1 MQMTD
6 LVIAIA
12 WFVSFA
18 GWVWFLTDR
27 QKMPAAMAPLGAI
40 CILTLGVYAGALA
53 GLLFPVALVLLAGGI
68 GLFGWL
74 TIHRSRAL
82 LSVDL
87 LLFGLGCAAL
97 YARYHSALLVVNDD
111 FSHWGMMARHMLA
124 HDRLPAV
131 GDALIRFQ
139 SYPPATG
146 CFLYYACRFLGVS
159 DGLLISVQ
167 AWVTLAGLM
176 PLFAFVTRKGQLI
189 QRAAVAA
196 MLLIGLSLYHGTAAL
211 TVDNLVGV
219 LSIGAMCLLL
229 WAHCHDGRG
238 QLYGAA
244 ALAVVA
250 LVKDS
255 GLFFVICLVLLYAL
269 AGFEKGNV
277 KRCFSRLLYAGAPAL
292 AARLAWYVHIKLAFP
307 AADVSRHAMTLKNLR
322 IMGSDK
328 SYEDM
333 FTIAKKLFGEAF
345 STHNMAVEVLLMML
359 CVCAV
364 IILLHRVFTGEWHIL
379 RYAAVPVTAAA
390 VYAAWTVMMALMY
403 IFNMSVAN
411 AMNLTSYERYNGT
424 CVLFLYGVLAVW
436 LLITAKKLPGWPAV
450 ILSLVLLV
458 PYTFGGM
465 WTLGM
470 PRLFEE
476 TYFVPLR
483 EQMEVLSA
491 MRRIRPGEKA
501 AVIVETEDVTSFAE
515 YMARYAF
522 QADDIRVIAAD
533 KAAQADAAD
542 LYFVASQTIPEL
554 PGNAEII
561 HLKDSGL

>member
-1 MQMTD
+1 MMH
-6 LVIAIA
+6 LLIAFI
-12 WFVSFA
+12 WFASFA

-27 QKMPAAMAPLGAI
+27 QKLPAAMAPFGAI
-40 CILTLGVYAGALA
+40 CISVGGIYVGSLA
-53 GLLFPVALVLLAGGI
+53 GLLYPAALGLLAGGAA
-68 GLFGWL
+68 LFIWM
-74 TIHRSRAL
+74 IIRRSCAL
-82 LSVDL
+82 LNIDL
-87 LLFGLGCAAL
+87 LLFVLGCAAL

-124 HDRLPAV
+124 HDRLPAA

-146 CFLYYACRFLGVS
+146 CFLYYACRFLGVN

-189 QRAAVAA
+189 QRVAVIS
-196 MLLIGLSLYHGTAAL
+196 LVLIGLSLYHGTAAL

-219 LSIGAMCLLL
+219 LSIGTMCLLL
-229 WAHCHDGRG
+229 WAHCHDGHG
-238 QLYGAA
+238 QLYGAV

-277 KRCFSRLLYAGAPAL
+277 KRCFSRLLNVGAPAL

-359 CVCAV
+359 GVCAV
-364 IILLHRVFTGEWHIL
+364 IILLHRVFAGEWRIL

-390 VYAAWTVMMALMY
+390 VYTAWTVMMALMY
-403 IFNMSVAN
+403 IFNMSITN

-424 CVLFLYGVLAVW
+424 CVLFLYGMLAVW
-436 LLITAKKLPGWPAV
+436 LLITARKLPGWPAV
-450 ILSLVLLV
+450 FLSLVLLV
-458 PYTFGGM
+458 PYAFGGM

-483 EQMEVLSA
+483 GQMEVLSA
-491 MRRIRPGEKA
+491 MRQIRPGEKA
-501 AVIVETEDVTSFAE
+501 AVVVEAGDVTSFAE